1 MRKSTIFILLLIGT
15 LFVLSPAKSSRDN
28 SDHFSDWS
36 PNSAGT
42 GCHDEAV
49 INTHAEGSIV
59 FNTTWVVIEEGKD
72 FVLSA
77 EVVGFSGKIVFAA
90 TDEGSH
96 NDVVIGFKFTDEDNS
111 EFIATTMSKQQHTLD
126 GSGNSVTPWVTSSFT
141 APSGPDATGNYTL
154 IAYAVAGN
162 NNNFDWIGGIV
173 RVQVIAPIGPQGVE
187 FTLGHEGVIENNIA
201 LRIGISNMTD
211 VKTIEFSYD
220 NGTYVSQLINPA
232 GQKAQ
237 RYTLDVSEF
246 APGTHNLT
254 VRITN
259 QIDLITL
266 DTIEFVIP
274 EPVTTTPT
282 TTSTTPTS
290 TTPQETIV
298 DTVDHG
304 ILSNPVIL
312 GVLVVVMIIAIAGP
326 WILLRKS

>member
-15 LFVLSPAKSSRDN
+15 LLVLSPAESSRDN
-28 SDHFSDWS
+28 PDHFSEWT

-42 GCHDEAV
+42 GCHADEV
-49 INTHAEGSIV
+49 VNTHADGSIL
-59 FNTTWVVIEEGKD
+59 FNSTWIVIEEGKS
-72 FVLSA
+72 FVLST

-90 TDEGSH
+90 TEEGSN
-96 NDVVIGFKFTDEDNS
+96 NDVVIGFKLTDEDNS
-111 EFIATTMSKQQHTLD
+111 AFMATTMSKQQYTLD
-126 GSGNSVTPWVTSSFT
+126 GSGNSVTPWVTPSFT

-162 NNNFDWIGGIV
+162 INNFDWIGGIV
-173 RVQVIAPIGPQGVE
+173 RVQVIAPIGAQGVE
-187 FTLGHEGVIENNIA
+187 FTLEHEGVIENNVD

-220 NGTYVSQLINPA
+220 NGTYVSQLIDPA

-246 APGTHNLT
+246 AAGTHNLT

-259 QIDLITL
+259 QANLITYGV
-266 DTIEFVIP
+266 IEFEIP
-274 EPVTTTPT
+274 EPVTSSTTTTT
-282 TTSTTPTS
+282 TTSTTP
-290 TTPQETIV
+290 QDTIT

-304 ILSNPVIL
+304 LLSNPAIL
-312 GVLVVVMIIAIAGP
+312 GVLVVAMIIAITGP